1 MYLKGPRSDWID
13 ALYTCNAHSL
23 AAQFRPFS
31 GAAAVVRAAR
41 RKGWVCCNS
50 LLRPLSGNT
59 LPTVFAVF
67 AARFP
72 SKNTVHDLARHVFE
86 EAALRSDG
94 CAVHV
99 QHTRC
104 RLPTLALE
112 QGRDRLKGGAA
123 HMLGLLQL
131 VALALVRQESAEG
144 YLRCWQHSS
153 QARTPSKI
161 SQAMYLIR
169 SRSDWMDA
177 LSTCNARS
185 FHLPIMALQQRLG
198 PGFGLDRA
206 VALALPCLGP
216 GSGPSGPGPGLGLA
230 QDCSGPGFGLGQDWA
245 RPWPGPGPGPGR
257 GLGLGVGLAWPW
269 PGAGRWLGL
278 VIIWT
283 RP

>member
-1 MYLKGPRSDWID
+1 MRCP
-13 ALYTCNAHSL
+13 L
-23 AAQFRPFS
+23 ATHTPFAFQFWPLS
-31 GAAAVVRAAR
+31 SAADVVRAAR
-41 RKGWVCCNS
+41 RKGWVVSINCSGHCRATPCRRC
-50 LLRPLSGNT
+50 LRYWQ
-59 LPTVFAVF
+59 
-67 AARFP
+67 
-72 SKNTVHDLARHVFE
+72 LA
-86 EAALRSDG
+86 
-94 CAVHV
+94 
-99 QHTRC
+99 
-104 RLPTLALE
+104 
-112 QGRDRLKGGAA
+112 
-123 HMLGLLQL
+123 
-131 VALALVRQESAEG
+131 
-144 YLRCWQHSS
+144 S